1 MTAGKLP
8 NTLLLESK
16 SNVYETLGIYKRSR
30 LFLTTPR
37 RGARKLLGDA
47 LTPTSDAAV
56 RSCHITN
63 DTGQPHG
70 KQLPPRVQGCAGRGG
85 GRTRRASGQEETTRP
100 TATQQQPLRTLC
112 LWGLGPGGPQ
122 SQYFPILRT
131 ICQASKFALGLTS
144 IPPGGAERKANP
156 QEGEVKI
163 SLSHR

>member
-47 LTPTSDAAV
+47 LTPTSDAAA

-85 GRTRRASGQEETTRP
+85 AGRDTLRGRKRQRA
-100 TATQQQPLRTLC
+100 QQPR
-112 LWGLGPGGPQ
+112 
-122 SQYFPILRT
+122 S
-131 ICQASKFALGLTS
+131 S
-144 IPPGGAERKANP
+144 
-156 QEGEVKI
+156 
-163 SLSHR
+163 SH